1 MLLLENVKLLVWIG
15 LSFLGVEGKEL
26 LDVKENKFFELL
38 DVKENKLFLGIE
50 GKVFIE

>member
-26 LDVKENKFFELL
+26 LDVKENK
-38 DVKENKLFLGIE
+38 LFLGIE

>member
-1 MLLLENVKLLVWIG
+1 
-15 LSFLGVEGKEL
+15 VEGKEL